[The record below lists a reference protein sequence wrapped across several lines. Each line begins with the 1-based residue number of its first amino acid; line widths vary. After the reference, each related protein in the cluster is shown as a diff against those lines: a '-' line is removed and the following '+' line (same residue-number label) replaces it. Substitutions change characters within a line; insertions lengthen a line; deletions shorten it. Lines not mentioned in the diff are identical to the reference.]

1 MTNLYTPIYEL
12 KPVGEDIW
20 IVDGEVIS
28 FYGAPYTTRMTIIRL
43 ENGDLFCHSPIAL
56 TKDLKEQVEKLGKVK
71 HLVSPNWIH
80 YAYIPEWAKA
90 FEDTVAWA
98 SPKVRERAKEYK
110 VDLSFDHD
118 LQDGAEPIWEKEIDQ
133 LIAKGSKAH
142 QEVVFFHKKSK
153 TLILTDLI
161 ENFESKKIPFWFRV
175 LGKFAGIIDPD
186 GKTPIDMR
194 YTFFGNH
201 KELRKAVEQ
210 MINWQPE
217 KIIIAHG
224 KWFEK
229 DAVAELKRAFRW
241 CM

>member
-1 MTNLYTPIYEL
+1 MTNLYTPINEL
-12 KPVGEDIW
+12 KPIGEDIW
-20 IVDGEVIS
+20 IVDGEIIR

-56 TKDLKEQVEKLGKVK
+56 TQGLKQQVEKLGTVK

-80 YAYIPEWAKA
+80 YAYIPEWVKA
-90 FEDTVAWA
+90 FEGTVAWA
-98 SPKVRERAKEYK
+98 SPKVRERAQRFK
-110 VDLSFDHD
+110 VDITFDKD
-118 LQDGAEPIWEKEIDQ
+118 LQDKAEVIWEKEIDQ
-133 LIAKGSKAH
+133 LLAKGSKAH

-186 GKTPIDMR
+186 GKAPIDMR

-210 MINWQPE
+210 MISWQPE

-229 DAVAELKRAFRW
+229 DVVAELKRAFRW